1 MSVLTFDKS
10 SSDFA
15 RLKTAF
21 ARAEREA
28 VEEREAVDV
37 SHLLHQDL
45 DAFHVH
51 YKDGGNAFQFHC
63 RNICV
68 LPLGWNSGRA
78 VQIARFCR
86 AFATYFVWE
95 QDTKIVCALLD
106 VPKKLVHS
114 RPMIMDDINSGVTY
128 RNQNTIILWRGG
140 HDFGKVLIHEMIHL
154 MANDT
159 DEADTEAHALDLHC
173 MTLANTYD
181 EYLSI
186 KEKQIQKSLALAEK
200 MRGVDAGT
208 TKWV

>member
-1 MSVLTFDKS
+1 
-10 SSDFA
+10 
-15 RLKTAF
+15 
-21 ARAEREA
+21 
-28 VEEREAVDV
+28 
-37 SHLLHQDL
+37 
-45 DAFHVH
+45 
-51 YKDGGNAFQFHC
+51 
-63 RNICV
+63 
-68 LPLGWNSGRA
+68 
-78 VQIARFCR
+78 
-86 AFATYFVWE
+86 
-95 QDTKIVCALLD
+95 
-106 VPKKLVHS
+106 
-114 RPMIMDDINSGVTY
+114 MDDINSGVTY

-208 TKWV
+208 TNGYKYFVDAVRIWTGDPRRGCPECHGDGGEDEEFVITL